1 MKKLMISMLAMAA
14 MVSCTNEI
22 EGPDQPQVNQNE
34 PVEIKLNAGIIGVET
49 KAAISPT
56 LTEDL
61 KVTFFRPN
69 DAATATWTTGEF
81 VNAIISKEAGG
92 AITFKESADAGA
104 NDKKLYYPTGENEKA
119 HLIGYYLGTSIS
131 TNTNNI
137 LSFTIDGT
145 QDIMATD
152 GASGSKTEAFKSFT
166 FKHLLTQ
173 IDIVLKGDAAAQ
185 AAFGKIKKVAIK
197 SIPTSLKL
205 TLAATPS
212 ITAVDNNGEIN
223 IYNNN
228 TGADLSTNT
237 TNEIIGNTVMV
248 YNGGTAPLG
257 TAANKLTLEITSE
270 KGGVDGVSTVDVT
283 TINSGLEQGN
293 KHVITLNFKEK
304 IIVSATIAAWG
315 TDGAAGTGEV
325 D

>member
-1 MKKLMISMLAMAA
+1 MISMLAMAA

-22 EGPDQPQVNQNE
+22 EGPDQPNINE
-34 PVEIKLNAGIIGVET
+34 NDPVEIKLNAGIIGVET
-49 KAAISPT
+49 KAAISST
-56 LTEDL
+56 LDEDL
-61 KVTFFRPN
+61 KVIFFRPS
-69 DAATATWTTGEF
+69 DAATATWTSGDF
-81 VNAIISKEAGG
+81 VNATISKETGG
-92 AITFKESADAGA
+92 AITFKESAEEGA

-119 HLIGYYLGTSIS
+119 HLVGYYLGNSIS

-152 GASGSKTEAFKSFT
+152 GASASKTEAFKSFT

-197 SIPTSLKL
+197 SIPTALKL
-205 TLAATPS
+205 TLAETPTIQS
-212 ITAVDNNGEIN
+212 TSNDGSVDV
-223 IYNNN
+223 YNDN
-228 TGADLSTNT
+228 TGSDLSTNT
-237 TNEIIGNTVMV
+237 TDEIIGNTVMV
-248 YNGGTAPLG
+248 YNGGTSPLG
-257 TAANKLTLEITSE
+257 TVANKLTLEITSE
-270 KGGVDGVSTVDVT
+270 KGGTAGVSTVDVT
-283 TINSGLEQGN
+283 TINKGLEQGN

-315 TDGAAGTGEV
+315 TNGAAGTGEV

>member
-1 MKKLMISMLAMAA
+1 MISMLAMAA

-49 KAAISPT
+49 KAAISST

-61 KVTFFRPN
+61 KVIFFRPS
-69 DAATATWTTGEF
+69 DAATATWTSGDF

-92 AITFKESADAGA
+92 AITFKENADAGA
-104 NDKKLYYPTGENEKA
+104 NDKKLYYPTGEDQKA
-119 HLIGYYLGTSIS
+119 YLAGYYLGTSS
-131 TNTNNI
+131 PTTTDKNV

-145 QDIMATD
+145 QDIMVTD
-152 GASGSKTEAFKSFT
+152 GASGSKKDAFKSFT

-197 SIPTSLKL
+197 SIPTALKL
-205 TLAATPS
+205 TLAETPTIES
-212 ITAVDNNGEIN
+212 TNNDGSVEV
-223 IYNNN
+223 YNDN
-228 TGADLSTNT
+228 TGSDLSTNT
-237 TNEIIGNTVMV
+237 TDEIIGNTVMV
-248 YNGGTAPLG
+248 YNGGTSPLG
-257 TAANKLTLEITSE
+257 TVANKLTLEITSE
-270 KGGVDGVSTVDVT
+270 KGGTAGVSTVDVT
-283 TINSGLEQGN
+283 TINAGLEQGN

-315 TDGAAGTGEV
+315 TNGAAGTGEV